1 MNRKEFISSSLK
13 AGIGLAL
20 TTSPLISVGQNRS
33 RLTVMFTNDWH
44 SRVDPFPL
52 DGGKYEGLGGASKR
66 AALIKTIR
74 EKNKHN
80 LLLDSG
86 DIFQGTPYFNFYGGE
101 LEFKLMS
108 AMQYDAATLG
118 NHDFDAGVDGLLK
131 QLPQASFPFINCNYD
146 FDETEL
152 EGKIEPSRI
161 FKKGGTR
168 IGVLGVGIELEGLVA
183 PKLYGDIKY
192 NDPIARANQVAEELK
207 TKKKCDLVI
216 CLSHLGFEY
225 QSDKVDDITLAKHS
239 KHIDLILGGHTH
251 TFLDRPKEVINNQ
264 EQVVNILQTGWAGIN
279 LGKIDYERDSILN
292 AQNNS
297 SCLLKI
303 S

>member
-52 DGGKYEGLGGASKR
+52 DGGKYGGLGGASKR

-131 QLPQASFPFINCNYD
+131 QLPHASFPFINCNYD
-146 FDETEL
+146 FDGTEL
-152 EGKIEPSRI
+152 EGKIEPYRI

>member
-52 DGGKYEGLGGASKR
+52 DGGKYGGLGGASKR

-152 EGKIEPSRI
+152 EGKIEPYRI

>member
-1 MNRKEFISSSLK
+1 MNRKEFISSSVK
-13 AGIGLAL
+13 SGIGLAL

-52 DGGKYEGLGGASKR
+52 DGGKYGGLGGASKR

-131 QLPQASFPFINCNYD
+131 QLPHASFPFINCNYD
-146 FDETEL
+146 FDGTEL
-152 EGKIEPSRI
+152 EGKIEPYRI

>member
-1 MNRKEFISSSLK
+1 MNRKEFISSSVK

-131 QLPQASFPFINCNYD
+131 QLPHASFPFINCNYD
-146 FDETEL
+146 FDGTEL
-152 EGKIEPSRI
+152 EGKIEPYRI

-168 IGVLGVGIELEGLVA
+168 IGVLGVGFELEGLVA
-183 PKLYGDIKY
+183 PKLYGDIQY

-264 EQVVNILQTGWAGIN
+264 GQVVNILQTGWAGIN
-279 LGKIDYERDSILN
+279 LGKIDYERDSIMS

>member
-1 MNRKEFISSSLK
+1 MNRKEFISSSVK

-131 QLPQASFPFINCNYD
+131 QLPHASFPFINCNYD
-146 FDETEL
+146 FDGTEL
-152 EGKIEPSRI
+152 EGKIEPYRI

-183 PKLYGDIKY
+183 PKLYGDIQY

-264 EQVVNILQTGWAGIN
+264 GQVVNILQTGWAGIN
-279 LGKIDYERDSILN
+279 LGKIDYERDSIMS

>member
-1 MNRKEFISSSLK
+1 MNRKEFISSSVK

-118 NHDFDAGVDGLLK
+118 NHDFDAGVNGLLK
-131 QLPQASFPFINCNYD
+131 QLPHASFPFINCNYD
-146 FDETEL
+146 FDGTEL
-152 EGKIEPSRI
+152 EGKIEPYRI

-192 NDPIARANQVAEELK
+192 NDPIARANQVSEELK

-279 LGKIDYERDSILN
+279 LGKIDYERDSILS

>member
-1 MNRKEFISSSLK
+1 MNRKEFISSSVK

-20 TTSPLISVGQNRS
+20 TASPLVSVGQNRS
-33 RLTVMFTNDWH
+33 RLTIMFTNDWH
-44 SRVDPFPL
+44 SRVDPFPM

-66 AALIKTIR
+66 AALINSIR
-74 EKNKHN
+74 EKNKHT

-118 NHDFDAGVDGLLK
+118 NHDFDAGIEGLIK
-131 QLPQASFPFINCNYD
+131 QLPHASFPFLNCNYD
-146 FDETEL
+146 FNGTEL
-152 EGKIEPSRI
+152 EGKVEPYRI

-168 IGVLGVGIELEGLVA
+168 IGVLGVGIELHGLVA

-192 NDPIARANQVAEELK
+192 NDPIVRANQVAEELK
-207 TKKKCDLVI
+207 MKKKCDLVI

-264 EQVVNILQTGWAGIN
+264 EQVINILQTGWAGIN
-279 LGKIDYERDSILN
+279 LGKIDYERDSILS